1 MIDFIFD
8 NIWSFILTLV
18 IAILIIVIFVLFK
31 RIKELTKQNALEHH
45 KLNKNQK
52 ILASELSKL
61 LVLLRNID
69 DSISKNRNALNQR
82 LKSFAE
88 QENLINN
95 FKKELENERQKTKKS
110 QEVINGL
117 MRKLNK
123 INQEN
128 NYNDLMSK

>member
-1 MIDFIFD
+1 MVDLIID

-18 IAILIIVIFVLFK
+18 ITILIWLIFVLFK
-31 RIKELTKQNALEHH
+31 RIKELTKQNTLEHH

-52 ILASELSKL
+52 VLASELSKL

-110 QEVINGL
+110 QDVINGL